1 VILKSDTLMLLMAQK
16 LPEQRSKQV
25 KDHVEGVPAGAPM
38 GRSPA
43 FATPTETDP
52 AGVKRDAP
60 PSLFRWPTRLLGP
73 APGLKE
79 LNLACWGLFIG
90 FVLVPLFGP
99 MIVGQRTG
107 TILSHILPV
116 DFVYFY
122 GIGKLVRDHSLSRL
136 YDYSLQL
143 KIFTD
148 IYALHNGDTYG
159 PSPYPPFVA
168 LFFSLFARLSFLPAY
183 LLWVGISLVLYVAG
197 VGAVARNIYR
207 NEPLKLSLV
216 FCFALGF
223 YPFFISTL
231 SNGQLAALA
240 VFAVGVAVGLEL
252 RQRPLLGGIAL
263 SVLAYKPTLL
273 LIVVPMLLLTRRF
286 RMFTAFVMGSAAWML
301 IATAFTGFGI
311 WPEYLRFLGFFRGVS
326 MSHGQSLLK
335 LWEYVDFTSFS
346 FSIPGGR
353 SVPALT
359 IFSCITMAAAAALA
373 VLLWRSA
380 KAGKASQLL
389 AWAATLT
396 WTLLLNL
403 YVPVWDAIL
412 VILAL
417 LLTLGALKELTWRR
431 EAGWVVFVGLLM
443 VLATWNMSAT
453 TNRHGSQMM
462 TALLLILGCMQL
474 VLLYRSTAR
483 WSHDRAQCVAVG

>member
-1 VILKSDTLMLLMAQK
+1 VFLEKRYTVLLMSQDSHPQRPKPVHDRITDVSADGLIDSSGPLQSA
-16 LPEQRSKQV
+16 PEVTSRTASSS
-25 KDHVEGVPAGAPM
+25 G
-38 GRSPA
+38 
-43 FATPTETDP
+43 TPR
-52 AGVKRDAP
+52 A
-60 PSLFRWPTRLLGP
+60 LIQWPRRLLGP

-90 FVLVPLFGP
+90 FVLVPFFGP
-99 MIVGQRTG
+99 MIIGHRTG
-107 TILSHILPV
+107 SVLSHILPV

-122 GIGKLVRDHSLSRL
+122 GIGKIAHEYPLTRL
-136 YDYSLQL
+136 YDYPLQL
-143 KIFTD
+143 KTFSD
-148 IYALHNGDTYG
+148 IYALHNGSSYG

-168 LFFSLFARLSFLPAY
+168 LFFSLFARLPFLPAY
-183 LLWVGISLVLYVAG
+183 LLWVGISLVLYLMG
-197 VGAVARNIYR
+197 IGAVARSVYPG
-207 NEPLKLSLV
+207 EHLKQSLV

-240 VFAVGVAVGLEL
+240 VFAVGMAIALEL
-252 RQRPLLGGIAL
+252 KHLPLLGGLAL

-273 LIVVPMLLLTRRF
+273 LLVVPMLLLTRRF
-286 RMFTAFVMGSAAWML
+286 RMFLAFVTGSAFWML
-301 IATAFTGFGI
+301 VATAFTGFAI
-311 WPEYLRFLGFFRGVS
+311 WPQYLRFLSFFRSASV
-326 MSHGQSLLK
+326 SHGQSLLS

-353 SVPALT
+353 SIPALT
-359 IFSCITMAAAAALA
+359 VLACFTVAAAATLA

-380 KAGKASQLL
+380 KGNSAAHLL

-417 LLTLGALKELTWRR
+417 LLTLGALKELAWRR
-431 EAGWVVFVGLLM
+431 EAGWVIVLGFLM
-443 VLATWNMSAT
+443 VLATWNMSST

-462 TALLLILGCMQL
+462 TLLLLVFGSMQL
-474 VLLYRSTAR
+474 VLLYRVTASQSR
-483 WSHDRAQCVAVG
+483 VALA